1 MGLCRRPVDARSKQ
15 VHASCHLGD
24 AKAQA
29 PHVSSSL
36 ECGFMCREV
45 TVLYSWIDAR
55 SDEVAID
62 ISKSK
67 SKSPIGHVMSSQ
79 PPIAP
84 RTGVRR

>member
-1 MGLCRRPVDARSKQ
+1 M
-15 VHASCHLGD
+15 
-24 AKAQA
+24 
-29 PHVSSSL
+29 
-36 ECGFMCREV
+36 
-45 TVLYSWIDAR
+45 LYSWIDAR

-67 SKSPIGHVMSSQ
+67 SPIGHVISNQ